1 MHNNIV
7 EWMLYAKK
15 LFLNW
20 VLFTFYFIQRL
31 KAFLKPRSNFST
43 PDQTHRHRQ
52 AGRKSPRLKISYHC
66 HRYEI
71 FLKRYNLTHA
81 FVVLRWAGRK
91 VILAS
96 PFLTPIFR

>member
-43 PDQTHRHRQ
+43 LDQTHRHRQ
-52 AGRKSPRLKISYHC
+52 
-66 HRYEI
+66 EI
-71 FLKRYNLTHA
+71 TEIENL
-81 FVVLRWAGRK
+81 
-91 VILAS
+91 ILLS
-96 PFLTPIFR
+96 